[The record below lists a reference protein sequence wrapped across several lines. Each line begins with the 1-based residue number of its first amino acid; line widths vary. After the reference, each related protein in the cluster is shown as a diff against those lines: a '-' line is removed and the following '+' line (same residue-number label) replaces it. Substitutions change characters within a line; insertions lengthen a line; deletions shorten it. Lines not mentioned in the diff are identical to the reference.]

1 MSRVGSR
8 RVIGGHLMWGW
19 VLLIGGGIMSVVP
32 GMFQVINGATL
43 LGLVLALTGATM
55 LITREAK

>member
-1 MSRVGSR
+1 
-8 RVIGGHLMWGW
+8 MWGW